1 MRAVLAANGRML
13 QVSQPS
19 SWFDNTAKAM
29 ESALLGLPGVLSSH
43 VEVDA
48 EGRVQAIHLL
58 AGPGRA
64 EHQLLRDVQSLM
76 AISFGQDV
84 ERGVV
89 HLTRVGAGDEYGE
102 SRLRLLRHRLES
114 EGTQVGVVV
123 ELGNGDRI
131 FRGEARGSR
140 SPSALLRMAAVA
152 TARAVVAALFRMV
165 EIEVFSVQ
173 RVRLGHRSVALVG
186 ITAGGGILPPQ
197 EYVGAVLIK
206 LDETEATCRAVLDG
220 VNRFFALAGQM
231 APEGI
236 GGQSTNV

>member
-1 MRAVLAANGRML
+1 ML
-13 QVSQPS
+13 RVPQQS
-19 SWFDNTAKAM
+19 SWSDHTARAM

-48 EGRVQAIHLL
+48 GGRVQEIHLL

-84 ERGVV
+84 NPGVI

-102 SRLRLLRHRLES
+102 SRLRLLRHRLET
-114 EGTQVGVVV
+114 EGTQVGFVV
-123 ELGNGDRI
+123 ELGNGERV
-131 FRGEARGSR
+131 FRGEARGTR
-140 SPSALLRMAAVA
+140 GPTSALRMAAVA
-152 TARAVVAALFRMV
+152 TARGVVAALYRMV
-165 EIEVFSVQ
+165 EVEVFSVQ
-173 RVRLGHRSVALVG
+173 RVRLGHRAVALVG
-186 ITAGGGILPPQ
+186 ITAGGGILPAQ

-206 LDETEATCRAVLDG
+206 LDDTEATCRAVLDG
-220 VNRFFALAGQM
+220 VNRFFALAGQL

-236 GGQSTNV
+236 GAKSTNV

>member
-1 MRAVLAANGRML
+1 ML

-19 SWFDNTAKAM
+19 SWSDQTAKTM
-29 ESALLGLPGVLSSH
+29 EAALLGLPGVLSSH

-48 EGRVQAIHLL
+48 GGRVQEIHLL

-84 ERGVV
+84 ETGVV
-89 HLTRVGAGDEYGE
+89 HLTRVGGGDEYGE
-102 SRLRLLRHRLES
+102 SRLRLLRHRLET
-114 EGTQVGVVV
+114 EGTQIAVLV
-123 ELGNGDRI
+123 ELGNGDRV
-131 FRGEARGSR
+131 FRGEARGTR
-140 SPSALLRMAAVA
+140 GPAALLRLAAVA
-152 TARAVVAALFRMV
+152 TARAVIAALYRMV
-165 EIEVFSVQ
+165 EVQVFSVQ
-173 RVRLGHRSVALVG
+173 RVRLGHRTVALVG

-197 EYVGAVLIK
+197 EYVGAVLVK

-220 VNRFFALAGQM
+220 VNRFFALAGQL

-236 GGQSTNV
+236 GGTASNA

>member
-1 MRAVLAANGRML
+1 ML
-13 QVSQPS
+13 RVSQQS
-19 SWFDNTAKAM
+19 SWSDQTARAM

-48 EGRVQAIHLL
+48 GGRVQEIHLL

-64 EHQLLRDVQSLM
+64 EHQLFRDVQSLM

-84 ERGVV
+84 ETGAI

-102 SRLRLLRHRLES
+102 SRLRLLRHRLET
-114 EGTQVGVVV
+114 EGTQIGVVV
-123 ELGNGDRI
+123 ELGNGERI
-131 FRGEARGSR
+131 FRGEARGTRGPTSV
-140 SPSALLRMAAVA
+140 LRMAAAA
-152 TARAVVAALFRMV
+152 TARAVVAALYRMV
-165 EIEVFSVQ
+165 EVEVFSVQ
-173 RVRLGHRSVALVG
+173 RVRLGHRAVALVG
-186 ITAGGGILPPQ
+186 ITAGGGILPVQ

-220 VNRFFALAGQM
+220 VNRFFALAGQL

-236 GGQSTNV
+236 SGRTTNV